1 MFLSYFHLL
10 VKETK
15 KYILFCDIF
24 LLEKGFFS
32 VFSSHFHVLN
42 ENEGKSKK
50 YINFLLQFIFF
61 FSKLHKLSPFQRF

>member
-1 MFLSYFHLL
+1 M
-10 VKETK
+10 K
-15 KYILFCDIF
+15 KYIF

-32 VFSSHFHVLN
+32 VFSLHFHVLI

-61 FSKLHKLSPFQRF
+61 LSNYHKLSSFQRF